1 MNFARVCGVVA
12 CAVTA
17 FLGCGD
23 DRDTTSTNDGT
34 PAAQADDAER
44 QTLPTA
50 EVVSAAVAPSCTI
63 TISGPSSAMIGPPIH
78 LTATASCN
86 ISTPEILWQHRLGSS
101 GTFSMLKPFNA
112 ATSTDFTTLGQTLG
126 LHQFRARARAQGTTA
141 TVTSNT
147 VSTSLV
153 VNTTPCTAVVLDT

>member
-50 EVVSAAVAPSCTI
+50 EVLSAAVAPSCTI
-63 TISGPSSAMIGPPIH
+63 TIAGPSSALIGPAIP
-78 LTATASCN
+78 LTATASGN
-86 ISTPEILWQHRLGSS
+86 ISTPEIQWQHRLGTSS
-101 GTFSMLKPFNA
+101 TFATFRPFST
-112 ATSTDFTTLGQTLG
+112 ATSADFTTLGQSLG
-126 LHQFRARARAQGTTA
+126 THQFRARARAQGTT
-141 TVTSNT
+141 TTFLSNT
-147 VSTSLV
+147 VTTALV
-153 VNTTPCTAVVLDT
+153 VN